1 MTSRRGAGEGSV
13 FYEASAGRWCAT
25 IDLGYVNGKR
35 KRVTRR
41 ARTKREAMAK
51 LQELQVLQAAGE
63 VIPDQRTTTEK
74 YLHWWLAEVLPMRRD
89 RVRESTARQYQWML
103 LTHVI
108 PRLGR
113 VRLAELKPAH
123 VQRMVSDM
131 ERNGLSV
138 STSRQA
144 LSVLSGALKHAV
156 RNEMI
161 QRNPVSL
168 VDWPSK
174 ARSNAAR
181 GTDPETVRRLFAEA
195 DKTRVGPLF
204 RLAFTTGMRRGEI
217 LALRWE
223 DVDLTAETIAVRG
236 TLKRR
241 PRSAGGPAWYIDAPK
256 SAMSY
261 RVVPLIPSLTR
272 GLRAWRAALNAE
284 RLRAGAAWHDNDLVF
299 PTTVGTPMDPDNLS
313 KMNKELCRRAG
324 LPTMRFHDSR
334 HTAATL
340 LINEGVPLEV
350 IQQLLGHSSAQVTN
364 QIYAKI
370 KEGPLRQAANVME
383 RVLGGT

>member
-1 MTSRRGAGEGSV
+1 
-13 FYEASAGRWCAT
+13 
-25 IDLGYVNGKR
+25 
-35 KRVTRR
+35 
-41 ARTKREAMAK
+41 MAK

-138 STSRQA
+138 STRRQA

-174 ARSNAAR
+174 AHSNAAR
-181 GTDPETVRRLFAEA
+181 GTDPETVRRLFAEG
-195 DKTRVGPLF
+195 DKTRLGPLF

-217 LALRWE
+217 AALRWQ
-223 DVDLTAETIAVRG
+223 DVDLTAETIVVRG

-241 PRSAGGPAWYIDAPK
+241 PRSSGGPTWYIDAPK
-256 SAMSY
+256 SEKSH
-261 RVVPLIPSLTR
+261 RRIPLTSSMAKH
-272 GLRAWRAALNAE
+272 LRSWRATLNAE
-284 RLRAGAAWHDNDLVF
+284 RLQAGSNWHDNDLVF
-299 PTTVGTPMDPDNLS
+299 PTPLGTPIDPDNLS
-313 KMNKELCRRAG
+313 THNKRLCINAG
-324 LPTMRFHDSR
+324 VLPMRFQDSR

-340 LINEGVPLEV
+340 LVNEGVSLEV
-350 IQQLLGHSSAQVTN
+350 IQELLGHSSIQVTN
-364 QIYAKI
+364 QIYAKV
-370 KEGPLRQAANVME
+370 KDGPLRAAAGVMDKLIGE
-383 RVLGGT
+383 A

>member
-1 MTSRRGAGEGSV
+1 
-13 FYEASAGRWCAT
+13 
-25 IDLGYVNGKR
+25 
-35 KRVTRR
+35 
-41 ARTKREAMAK
+41 
-51 LQELQVLQAAGE
+51 
-63 VIPDQRTTTEK
+63 
-74 YLHWWLAEVLPMRRD
+74 
-89 RVRESTARQYQWML
+89 
-103 LTHVI
+103 
-108 PRLGR
+108 
-113 VRLAELKPAH
+113 
-123 VQRMVSDM
+123 MVSDM

-313 KMNKELCRRAG
+313 KLNKELCRRAG